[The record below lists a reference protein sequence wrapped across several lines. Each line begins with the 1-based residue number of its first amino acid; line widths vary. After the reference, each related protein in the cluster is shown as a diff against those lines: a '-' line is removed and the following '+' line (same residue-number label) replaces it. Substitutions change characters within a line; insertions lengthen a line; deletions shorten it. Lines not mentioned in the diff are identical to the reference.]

1 MELSLDRF
9 YVINRRAL
17 TWLLLFAF
25 IWLLR
30 DFFGLVF
37 LVFFFSFVSA
47 ALAGLLRRYLRLPNA
62 AAIITVYLMF
72 LAVLGGFV
80 RYIVPQVVRETEGV
94 IANLGE
100 FESTLVEYK
109 RQLAV
114 RYPGLDGLI
123 SSYLKDHLSEDDR
136 ATFDAEFEEPAAEG
150 PSRPADWQR
159 RRDQAML
166 KLYLRAEATR
176 LQQGSPHLVKL
187 LWQASGTT
195 VLALLFSF
203 LISLDTARLRRGVN
217 SLRRS
222 RMRNFYE
229 QTAQPVV
236 RFGIVVGRA
245 VQAQA
250 MIACLNTLLTTVGFW
265 LLGIPSLA
273 PLALLVFLC
282 SFIPVLG
289 VFLSTAPALLLAL
302 NLGGLSAALA
312 VVAVV
317 IGVHAVEAYF
327 LNPIIYG
334 RHMKLN
340 PALVLIILYVGHH
353 AFGVWGLILAVPVA
367 YYLLHDVL
375 GLPILGSEPADEEPA
390 PPGVIA
396 APDA

>member
-9 YVINRRAL
+9 YVINRRVL
-17 TWLLLFAF
+17 TWLLLFAL

-47 ALAGLLRRYLRLPNA
+47 ALAGVLRRFLRLPHA
-62 AAIITVYLMF
+62 AAIVAVYLLF

-80 RYIVPQVVRETEGV
+80 RYIVPQVIRETEHV
-94 IANLGE
+94 VANLGE
-100 FESTLVEYK
+100 LEATLAEYK
-109 RQLAV
+109 GQLAK

-123 SSYLKDHLSEDDR
+123 TAHAKDHLGEEDR
-136 ATFDAEFEEPAAEG
+136 ATFEVEFAGPLPGAAA
-150 PSRPADWQR
+150 PPDWER
-159 RRDQAML
+159 RRDRTL
-166 KLYLRAEATR
+166 LELYLRAEMGR
-176 LQQGSPHLVKL
+176 LQARLPELVKL

-195 VLALLFSF
+195 VLALFFSF
-203 LISLDTARLRRGVN
+203 LISLDTVRLKRGVA

-222 RMRNFYE
+222 RMRDFYE
-229 QTAQPVV
+229 QTGQPVV
-236 RFGIVVGRA
+236 RFGTVVGRA

-289 VFLSTAPALLLAL
+289 VFLSTAPAVLLAL
-302 NLGGLSAALA
+302 NGGGLPAALA
-312 VVAVV
+312 VVAMV
-317 IGVHAVEAYF
+317 IGVHAVEAYL
-327 LNPIIYG
+327 LNPLIYG

-375 GLPILGSEPADEEPA
+375 GLPILGSEPEEEAPA
-390 PPGVIA
+390 PAGP
-396 APDA
+396 AP